1 MTISGLMRSFGKK
14 SARVYQCDLFG
25 IPGLRKSTDF
35 PRIANDRVKAATVEM
50 RQWCDRSTASDE
62 PHHLVDRLDSVS
74 NSLCQIADAAELIR
88 NVESDQTWTD
98 GATEA
103 VKVVSQFMS
112 EANVSTEY
120 YLRACDI
127 KERIE
132 KSATRDPEHHRV
144 ISSMVEAMRNDGVAL
159 PQSEKDVLIELQAMD
174 VHKSFEIIQDKQM
187 ITDEGVWIRLPTQ
200 SRHKNI
206 LPKRTHN
213 GTEEYFIPA
222 DRPDIVSVLLKN
234 TDCGLTRET
243 IWCATSEVTDR
254 VRRRET
260 ALHELLDTRKRLAKI
275 RGYGTWNEYAQRE
288 SILAPHGGPRAVT
301 SFLRELWI
309 GIADGLEQERS
320 ALLSLVSG
328 SEIQPWD
335 VEYLTERWK
344 LVNKDAI
351 SSSQMIQNELTL
363 QRVLAGAQAVVN
375 KVLGAH
381 MEFDPTSG
389 NLWSTEAFRLSLS
402 RHDQRPFAYLYMD
415 LYARPEKAVQSAQFT
430 IAGSKLLSD
439 GSRQTP
445 QTAIVLSMPPNPA
458 APLPISSAQTVFH
471 ELGHAM
477 HSLLSETNLQHFS
490 GSRGAI
496 DFVEFPS
503 HLFEYFA
510 TDPKCLQ
517 SMVAGKLD
525 DSFFEHY
532 AENRNPFAYIEVAQQ
547 LMYALIDQACYA
559 TGETQDVWSYLPD
572 GSRLKSDGLIQFL
585 VPNSISNFEHLVHYG
600 GSYYSYLL
608 CRSIASDVWAKNF
621 ESDPFDE
628 SSGRRL
634 VEFLK
639 RGSVDQSLDSIL
651 SIFPEKPSSPAIST
665 QSFLSELASC
675 RAIHRR

>member
-35 PRIANDRVKAATVEM
+35 SRIAKDRVKAATVEM
-50 RQWCDRSTASDE
+50 RHWCDCSTASDE
-62 PHHLVDRLDSVS
+62 PHHQVESLDSVS

-88 NVESDQTWTD
+88 NVESDQTWID

-120 YLRACDI
+120 YRRACDI
-127 KERIE
+127 EDRIE
-132 KSATRDPEHHRV
+132 KSSRRDPEHHRV
-144 ISSMVEAMRNDGVAL
+144 ISSMVKAMRHDGVAL

-187 ITDEGVWIRLPTQ
+187 ITAEGVWIRLPTK
-200 SRHKNI
+200 SRYTNI
-206 LPKRTHN
+206 LQKRIHN

-222 DRPDIVSVLLKN
+222 DRPDIVSVLLKS
-234 TDCGLTRET
+234 TACGVTRES
-243 IWCATSEVTDR
+243 IWCATSEVTDG
-254 VRRRET
+254 VRRREA
-260 ALHELLDTRKRLAKI
+260 ALHELLDTRKRLANI
-275 RGYGTWNEYAQRE
+275 RGYATWNDYAQRE

-301 SFLRELWI
+301 RFLGDLWS
-309 GIADGLEQERS
+309 GISDGLEQERC
-320 ALLSLVSG
+320 ALLSLVSR

-335 VEYLTERWK
+335 VEYLTEQWK
-344 LVNKDAI
+344 LINKDAI
-351 SSSQMIQNELTL
+351 SSSQAIQNELSL
-363 QRVLAGAQAVVN
+363 QRVLAGAQAVVKN
-375 KVLGAH
+375 VLGAH

-389 NLWSTEAFRLSLS
+389 KLWNPEAFRLALS
-402 RHDQRPFAYLYMD
+402 RDDQQPFAYLYMD

-439 GSRQTP
+439 GSRQIP

-477 HSLLSETNLQHFS
+477 HSLLSRTDLQHFS

-510 TDPKCLQ
+510 TDPKCLR
-517 SMVAGKLD
+517 SMIAGKLD
-525 DSFFEHY
+525 DSFFDHY
-532 AENRNPFAYIEVAQQ
+532 ADNRNPFGHIEVAQQ
-547 LMYALIDQACYA
+547 LMYALIDQSCYA
-559 TGETQDVWSYLPD
+559 TGEPQDIWSYLPD
-572 GSRLKSDGLIQFL
+572 GSRLKSDGLMQFL
-585 VPNSISNFEHLVHYG
+585 VPKSISNFEHLVHYG

-608 CRSIASDVWAKNF
+608 CRAIAAEVWHKSF
-621 ESDPFDE
+621 KSDPFNE
-628 SSGRRL
+628 EPGRRL
-634 VEFLK
+634 VDFLK

-651 SIFPEKPSSPAIST
+651 SILPDKPISPTISI
-665 QSFLSELASC
+665 QCFLSELASC
-675 RAIHRR
+675 QAIHRK